1 MSYLL
6 SLIEKFE
13 GGDMM
18 TFGRLMVNDGDMG
31 SQSEVSMRTASSNV
45 VGVACV
51 VKFALLAGVALRR
64 PADGRLAMAPRGA
77 LSLDNL
83 LTASVDLLLLPSSS
97 SIVKFIA
104 TSATVVVLLGV
115 PDTPSAHRPPGS
127 ISV

>member
-1 MSYLL
+1 
-6 SLIEKFE
+6 
-13 GGDMM
+13 MM

-31 SQSEVSMRTASSNV
+31 SQSEVSIRTASSNV

-51 VKFALLAGVALRR
+51 VKFALLDGVVLRR

-83 LTASVDLLLLPSSS
+83 LTASVDLLLLSSS
-97 SIVKFIA
+97 MVKFIA